1 MTKET
6 GGQRAKRIN
15 TAREDALREMLHTHP
30 NLEIDRSEFGAYAIN
45 YTPLYSDAIHVLR
58 NTRVILSKP
67 LSMEG
72 KFLTKR
78 AAVDAITPVV
88 DNAKQKFAEIYNA
101 FKELQ
106 SEFNCSIDSFCP
118 EYDWVG
124 CCLQVSFKM
133 DGFDFYFT
141 LTD

>member
-6 GGQRAKRIN
+6 SEQRAKRIN
-15 TAREDALREMLHTHP
+15 AAREDVLREMLRAHP
-30 NLEIDRSEFGAYAIN
+30 NLEIDRSKFSAYAID
-45 YTPLYSDAIHVLR
+45 YTPLYSDAIRVQR

-67 LSMEG
+67 LSMKG
-72 KFLTKR
+72 KFLTKQ

-88 DNAKQKFAEIYNA
+88 DNAKQKFEQIHNA

-106 SEFNCSIDSFCP
+106 SEFNCSIDSFCQ
-118 EYDWVG
+118 EDDWLG
-124 CCLQVSFKM
+124 CCLKVSFEM
-133 DGFDFYFT
+133 DGFDFCFT